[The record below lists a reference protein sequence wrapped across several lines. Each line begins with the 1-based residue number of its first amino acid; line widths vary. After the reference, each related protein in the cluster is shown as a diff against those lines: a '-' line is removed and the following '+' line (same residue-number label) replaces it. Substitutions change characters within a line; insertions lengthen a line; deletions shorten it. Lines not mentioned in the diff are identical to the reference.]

1 MYGKWKIFYSLLISH
16 TMSFDITIF
25 SAFFPSFYT
34 GCFGARSVFFRLH
47 CSLLLV
53 SSLHHHYFSVIF
65 ILLQPLYYIHC
76 VPPIK
81 RKRNEN
87 RSFAKRAWQQRG
99 YGNLRQLNS
108 STRML
113 HERIGFFSLCFAKKL
128 IRSFTFVLQ
137 KCERMRE
144 KTNFRYTHS
153 SGAQIHWRRHKMTSE
168 KT

>member
-1 MYGKWKIFYSLLISH
+1 MESGKYFTLCSYRTQCHSTLRYFPLSSL
-16 TMSFDITIF
+16 
-25 SAFFPSFYT
+25 AFILV
-34 GCFGARSVFFRLH
+34 ASVLDQFFFRLH